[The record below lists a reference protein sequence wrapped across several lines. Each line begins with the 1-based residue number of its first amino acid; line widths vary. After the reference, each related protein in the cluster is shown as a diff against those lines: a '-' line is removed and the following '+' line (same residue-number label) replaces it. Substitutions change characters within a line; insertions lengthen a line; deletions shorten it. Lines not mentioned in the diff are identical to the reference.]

1 MSATGRDGLIDMLEP
16 TVHAMGYE
24 LVELE
29 LVGGGGNRVLR
40 LFIDA
45 PSGVTLDDCA
55 AVSEAVEEV
64 LDAEDPISGEYSL
77 EISSPGVDRPLRKAD
92 DYRRFAGEQVK
103 VKTFGPIDGQRS
115 FTGTLVGLEEEQV
128 IVETPEGRA
137 AIPREQVAKAHLVAD
152 L

>member
-1 MSATGRDGLIDMLEP
+1 MSAIGRDGLIDMLEP

-64 LDAEDPISGEYSL
+64 LDAEDPIPGEYSL
-77 EISSPGVDRPLRKAD
+77 EISSPGVDRPLRKPD

-103 VKTFGPIDGQRS
+103 VKTFGPINGQRS

>member
-64 LDAEDPISGEYSL
+64 LDAEDPIPGEYSL